1 MIYKIALYLVDL
13 YSSILLSKSDPVG
26 FNMCLTGNVRIVE
39 ECGMSQKIWIE
50 LVAFS
55 FGFGKH
61 NPLDI
66 GKVQIFISLAPF
78 SFSFWFSSVLKV
90 VCSDYLVKYKMY
102 ETCISNYN

>member
-1 MIYKIALYLVDL
+1 
-13 YSSILLSKSDPVG
+13 
-26 FNMCLTGNVRIVE
+26 
-39 ECGMSQKIWIE
+39 MSQKIWIE

-66 GKVQIFISLAPF
+66 GKVEICISLAPF

-90 VCSDYLVKYKMY
+90 VCSDYLVKYLMY
-102 ETCISNYN
+102 ETCINNYN